1 MIANESNTNWNFAA
15 SGLVIKDGKVLLV
28 RHTYGSAMGKLL
40 IPGGYC
46 NNGELPEA
54 AAIREC
60 LEETGI
66 HASILSLL
74 AMRFSGKSWYPVFVM
89 RYESGEPVSDGKEN
103 SEALFM
109 DIEEAIN
116 HPDLT
121 NMTRLCLQMYQKS
134 SETALRHYPDYGVE
148 KGFSLYGTDI

>member
-1 MIANESNTNWNFAA
+1 MPRRNKRSSKRCIASCDAVQWKELV
-15 SGLVIKDGKVLLV
+15 SG
-28 RHTYGSAMGKLL
+28 
-40 IPGGYC
+40 
-46 NNGELPEA
+46 
-54 AAIREC
+54 
-60 LEETGI
+60 
-66 HASILSLL
+66 
-74 AMRFSGKSWYPVFVM
+74 FFM

-134 SETALRHYPDYGVE
+134 SESALRHYPDYGAE
-148 KGFSLYGTDI
+148 KGFSLYGTDM